1 MKSMTEQDV
10 RVLLSKTQ
18 RVVDVI
24 RPRSMSRERA
34 ERELLRMKPAR

>member
-1 MKSMTEQDV
+1 MTEQDV

>member
-1 MKSMTEQDV
+1 MTEQDV

-24 RPRSMSRERA
+24 RPRVMSRERT

>member
-1 MKSMTEQDV
+1 MKAPTEQDV

-24 RPRSMSRERA
+24 RPKLMSRERA